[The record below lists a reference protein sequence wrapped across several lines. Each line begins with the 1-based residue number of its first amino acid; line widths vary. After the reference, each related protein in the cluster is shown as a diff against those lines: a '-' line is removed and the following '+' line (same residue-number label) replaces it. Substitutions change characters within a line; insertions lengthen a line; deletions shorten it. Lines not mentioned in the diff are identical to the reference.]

1 MYSRSDTSLPRG
13 LNQQSSRT
21 ATTGY
26 STRTQGA
33 KSQVELEN
41 EIRELKNTL
50 RALKTANTNWK
61 KTTQMIVY
69 GLLHANF
76 GGRPRDNPV
85 SLSQAMGFLDQV
97 LSRNFDK
104 NTIRSRIDSIKDEFQ
119 RDLDEAGKRKETA
132 NQPNS

>member
-1 MYSRSDTSLPRG
+1 
-13 LNQQSSRT
+13 
-21 ATTGY
+21 
-26 STRTQGA
+26 
-33 KSQVELEN
+33 
-41 EIRELKNTL
+41 
-50 RALKTANTNWK
+50 
-61 KTTQMIVY
+61 MIVY